1 MKIAVIGGGTAGLMA
16 AVIAS
21 EKHNVTLYERQ
32 GRVGKK
38 LYASGNGKC
47 NLTNTALTR
56 ENLAANDGFYNCRE
70 ARDIVSRFDYNDL
83 MQFCLTLG
91 IETVADSQ
99 GRVYPRSE
107 NSGSVLDALRL
118 KCAKNNVKI
127 STETIIMKIE
137 RRAKDFKIWFGDG
150 QFCFY
155 DKVIFCVGSDI
166 QIRNFTAYDLLRDF
180 KLAITKTQTSLT
192 PIKTKKVWLPL
203 NGTKVKC
210 GVTLKEN
217 GKSVLTEYGEV
228 LFRDYGLSGIVIF
241 NMSSY
246 IARNIVKGISCDY
259 KLSLDLYPELSQV
272 QLTQKLVD
280 RLALLGGETKTFFVG
295 MLSNKLA
302 EAIITINKFAGKL
315 NKNDMTNLAFC
326 LKNIEFEVLELCG
339 TDKGQVMAGGID
351 FAEMDENLQ
360 SKRVEGLYF
369 AGECINADGIC
380 GGFNI
385 HFALASGFVAGKS
398 V

>member
-16 AVIAS
+16 AAVAS
-21 EKHNVTLYERQ
+21 ENHIVTLYEKQ

-47 NLTNTALTR
+47 NLSNVALAR
-56 ENLAANDGFYNCRE
+56 QNLAENKGFYNCRQ
-70 ARDIVSRFDYNDL
+70 ANDVVCRFDYNDL
-83 MQFCLTLG
+83 MQYCESLG
-91 IETVADSQ
+91 IETVVDSQ

-127 STETIIMKIE
+127 CAETIIMKIE
-137 RRAKDFKIWFGDG
+137 RRTKDFKIWFGDG

-155 DKVIFCVGSDI
+155 DKVIFCVGGNI
-166 QIRNFTAYDLLRDF
+166 QTRNFSSYELLRDF

-203 NGTKVKC
+203 NGTKIKC
-210 GVTLKEN
+210 NVTLKEN
-217 GKSVLTEYGEV
+217 GIGVLSEGGEV

-246 IARNIVKGISCDY
+246 IARNIVKGVTSDY
-259 KLSLDLYPELSQV
+259 SLSLDLYPELSIK
-272 QLTQKLVD
+272 QLTEKLENRFSV
-280 RLALLGGETKTFFVG
+280 LGGEAKTFFIG
-295 MLSNKLA
+295 MLCNKLA
-302 EAIITINKFAGKL
+302 EALITINKFADKFVKG
-315 NKNDMTNLAFC
+315 DMSKLAFC
-326 LKNIEFEVLELCG
+326 LKNIEFDVLELCG
-339 TDKGQVMAGGID
+339 ADKGQVMAGGID
-351 FAEMDENLQ
+351 FAELDENMQ
-360 SKRVEGLYF
+360 CKKVSGLYF
-369 AGECINADGIC
+369 AGECVNADGVC

-385 HFALASGFVAGKS
+385 HFALASGYLAGKS